1 MLCNGY
7 KCKCKCI
14 CTNIYISG
22 RKDVET
28 TFIHFRRK
36 PHVSVNGDCSYSQ
49 DAIVDDDGF
58 AAQAWRRK
66 WKYIE

>member
-1 MLCNGY
+1 MDINVNAY
-7 KCKCKCI
+7 VQKD
-14 CTNIYISG
+14 ISG
-22 RKDVET
+22 GKDVET

-58 AAQAWRRK
+58 VAQA
-66 WKYIE
+66 